1 MRVLRVLAVVAS
13 VFLFVPAGRAE
24 LSGNDRQQAKK
35 MIEGTLYLRIDA
47 PCMYEIGGFG
57 LGVEPLVEVSPT
69 GYKVA
74 GSPVASGEKKRGKRK
89 TVYWGFAPND
99 PVAHGALRWS
109 GDSVIAWLEGLRPKN
124 NEVMVRFVQIK
135 TLDDFKAVFDQTF
148 SKVPLQDEHPEW
160 PAEIR
165 KAIADRRVIEGMTK
179 RQAFCV
185 IGTPINIQTS
195 TENGVEVETWFPRQE
210 NGTVVTFRR
219 LKSTATGY
227 PALVKFAGGKLTTI
241 EMTSRA
247 QDLKL
252 DK

>member
-89 TVYWGFAPND
+89 TREALHKSLCFAP
-99 PVAHGALRWS
+99 H
-109 GDSVIAWLEGLRPKN
+109 
-124 NEVMVRFVQIK
+124 
-135 TLDDFKAVFDQTF
+135 
-148 SKVPLQDEHPEW
+148 
-160 PAEIR
+160 
-165 KAIADRRVIEGMTK
+165 
-179 RQAFCV
+179 
-185 IGTPINIQTS
+185 
-195 TENGVEVETWFPRQE
+195 
-210 NGTVVTFRR
+210 
-219 LKSTATGY
+219 
-227 PALVKFAGGKLTTI
+227 
-241 EMTSRA
+241 
-247 QDLKL
+247 
-252 DK
+252 